1 MHQNVSNAFHKQELQ
16 QMAAPIFQS
25 PVTLMTLG
33 TSLSLSGPQL
43 LLKGNE

>member
-1 MHQNVSNAFHKQELQ
+1 MHDSVSSTFHKQELQ
-16 QMAAPIFQS
+16 QMTVPTFPS
-25 PVTLMTLG
+25 VTVMTLG